1 VSFRRLP
8 QTLRRTLT
16 RDQWQEMANH
26 AAIAKAAKLDTYFC
40 DPVYQERKTP
50 VAGAMISGRTTGEA
64 WFITRLGGQALL
76 PGADHRCSACGDRD
90 RPADQVQAIEGRV
103 GYGQMTRLMVN

>member
-64 WFITRLGGQALL
+64 WFITRLGGTSSSS
-76 PGADHRCSACGDRD
+76 RC
-90 RPADQVQAIEGRV
+90 
-103 GYGQMTRLMVN
+103 